1 MKEHFHNFKH
11 KSIMSQPTYTN
22 KLSHFFALLRQSLK
36 GGEYDYTQG
45 SIRAAIVLLA
55 IPMMLELSL
64 ESVFAVVDMY
74 FVSHLPNSKNAM
86 ATVGLTESVIALVY
100 TIAIGLSTA
109 ATAVVARRIGEK
121 NPAGAS
127 HAGAQSILIA
137 IILAIVLS
145 IAGIFFAPDILKIMG
160 AKEEVIKEGTVF
172 TRIMLGG
179 SVVIILLFLING
191 IFRGAGDAA
200 MAMRSLWLASIINIF
215 LCPMLINGY
224 GPFPQL
230 GLKGAA
236 IATTI
241 GRGVGVLYQC
251 YHLFSGKRSIKL
263 TLPHF
268 KWDLP
273 VVKTLFGVAWPATF
287 QFFIQSGSWIV
298 LTWLVSHTGS
308 TDASAGYQVAIRNVV
323 FFILPAW
330 GLSNAAATLVG
341 QNLGAQQPL
350 RAEQSVLLTAKYNAA
365 FMSLVTVLFVFFASP
380 IISIFTK
387 EPEVHRYGTLAL
399 QIIGAGYIFY
409 GIGMVMIQ
417 ALNGA
422 GDTKTPT
429 WINIFG
435 FWVFQIPLAIILAEV
450 LGMGPVGAFIAIPAA
465 ESVLAVAA
473 WYFFR
478 KGKWKNVKV

>member
-1 MKEHFHNFKH
+1 
-11 KSIMSQPTYTN
+11 MSQGTTTN
-22 KLSHFFALLRQSLK
+22 RLSYFFSLVKQSLK
-36 GGEYDYTQG
+36 GGEHDYTQG
-45 SIRAAIVLLA
+45 SIRSAIVLLA
-55 IPMMLELSL
+55 IPMILELSL

-74 FVSHLPNSKNAM
+74 FVSHLPAPHNKIAM
-86 ATVGLTESVIALVY
+86 ATVGLTESFITIIY

-109 ATAVVARRIGEK
+109 ATAIVARRIGEK
-121 NPAGAS
+121 NPEAAS
-127 HAGAQSILIA
+127 HAGAQA
-137 IILAIVLS
+137 IVLSLVSAVVLS
-145 IAGIFFAPDILKIMG
+145 IAGIVFAPDILRLMG
-160 AKEEVIKEGTVF
+160 AEKEVIQEGAVF
-172 TRIMLGG
+172 ARIMLGG

-200 MAMRSLWLASIINIF
+200 IAMRSLWIASIINII

-241 GRGVGVLYQC
+241 GRGIGVLYQC
-251 YHLFSGKRSIKL
+251 YYLFGKKGTIKMRR
-263 TLPHF
+263 PHF
-268 KWDLP
+268 KWDMPLI
-273 VVKTLFGVAWPATF
+273 KHLFEVAWPATF

-298 LTWLVSHTGS
+298 MTWIVSNTGG

-341 QNLGAQQPL
+341 QNLGAKQPG
-350 RAEQSVLLTAKYNAA
+350 RAEKSVLLTTKYNAI
-365 FMSLVTVLFVFFASP
+365 FMAGVMVLFLLFASP
-380 IISIFTK
+380 IISIFTT
-387 EPEVHRYGTLAL
+387 EPEVHRFGVLSL
-399 QIIGAGYIFY
+399 QIIGSGYIFY
-409 GIGMVMIQ
+409 GIGMVMVQ

-435 FWVFQIPLAIILAEV
+435 FWLFQIPFAFLLAKV
-450 LGMGPVGAFIAIPAA
+450 FRMGPSGAFIAIPVA
-465 ESVLAVAA
+465 ETVIALVAFY
-473 WYFFR
+473 YFK
-478 KGKWKNVKV
+478 KGKWKEVKV